1 VFRYRIL
8 EALDAV
14 YSDAWKSVPLVDAL
28 IAELD
33 SAEEHPLSGE
43 SIGKY
48 WLMLGLLSSY
58 SAEAILRGTSSMR
71 LATGFVRSAFASY
84 EKAECSGFCHSLRR
98 LYPDT
103 CPQMPKVSRLP
114 SQVFATISEDPKSSF
129 ELRASPPDLITTK
142 STASTTSHSTGSQVD
157 GAREVAEKGD
167 QLDTLT

>member
-14 YSDAWKSVPLVDAL
+14 YSDAWKGVPLVDAL

-33 SAEEHPLSGE
+33 SAEQHPLSGV

-48 WLMLGLLSSY
+48 QLMLGLLSFY
-58 SAEAILRGTSSMR
+58 SAEAILQGTSSMR

-84 EKAECSGFCHSLRR
+84 KKAECTGFCHSLRK
-98 LYPDT
+98 LYPDI
-103 CPQMPKVSRLP
+103 CPQMPRVSRLP
-114 SQVFATISEDPKSSF
+114 SQSFSAILEDSKSSF
-129 ELRASPPDLITTK
+129 ELRTSPPDLITTK
-142 STASTTSHSTGSQVD
+142 STASTTSHSTGSQID
-157 GAREVAEKGD
+157 GVREVAEKGD